1 MPNEIVPQQEEGGEV
16 VENTVDI
23 STIPG
28 EERAAILLLSLNEE
42 DAAGIIRHLEPK
54 QVQRVGSAM
63 ARAADLS
70 QDKVGAVHRAF
81 FWRTSKKIHQH
92 WYGQRRLYA

>member
-1 MPNEIVPQQEEGGEV
+1 MPNEVVPQGEGGGEV

-23 STIPG
+23 ETIPG

-70 QDKVGAVHRAF
+70 QEKSVQYTVLSGRH
-81 FWRTSKKIHQH
+81 SEIHQYR
-92 WYGQRRLYA
+92 YGQ